1 MAKFLGRT
9 PTSSCPRI
17 TLTAFA
23 DITPRLTIDN
33 NLVTP
38 AGDRA
43 IVATGVV
50 ADPDMAQIAV
60 RPPVDTSKAMV
71 DTSKAGTCT
80 RAMSNAMVVSTKG
93 DKEKQVTLAFEL
105 GTSPSGPRLPTPP
118 DAENTLEQTSRRS
131 SIGTGLLTNSRN
143 AFVSPSATAATV
155 GDGNT
160 PVLELSN
167 SPELTAKEVAKKA
180 IKEIREI
187 RDQIAVNET
196 LLHEAKAQRE
206 EIAREAED
214 TAREARMEAKK
225 TALDA
230 MKAAKKTADEAFMKA
245 EETTRKAEEAAK
257 EIIRKAEETA
267 RKAEETARKAEEDR
281 NEHARKAE
289 ETARKAKEDR
299 DEHARKA
306 EEAALKAEEAAVK
319 VEEDRKETARKAAET
334 ALKAEA
340 DRDKHA
346 RKATA
351 ERVAFATDTAR
362 ASAIEHTKTRLALK
376 QFSDEQLKK
385 TRELEDTMRAERE
398 KKDDLEDKLNGLNS
412 ELALLNAKADAT
424 QDSLASIEAKM
435 AAKKEISK
443 KMSAVDT
450 FMKGIAQTMN
460 ELAQA
465 GADVFKDPKIAN

>member
-214 TAREARMEAKK
+214 TAC
-225 TALDA
+225 
-230 MKAAKKTADEAFMKA
+230 KA
-245 EETTRKAEEAAK
+245 EEAAKEITRKAEEAAK

-412 ELALLNAKADAT
+412 ELAVLNAKADAT

>member
-71 DTSKAGTCT
+71 DTSKASTCT

-118 DAENTLEQTSRRS
+118 DAENTLEPTSRRS

-289 ETARKAKEDR
+289 EAAHKAKEDR

-306 EEAALKAEEAAVK
+306 EEAAHKA
-319 VEEDRKETARKAAET
+319 EEDRKETARKAAET

-362 ASAIEHTKTRLALK
+362 ASAIEHAKTRLAQK
-376 QFSDEQLKK
+376 QFADEQLKK

>member
-71 DTSKAGTCT
+71 DTSKASTCT

-267 RKAEETARKAEEDR
+267 RKA
-281 NEHARKAE
+281 
-289 ETARKAKEDR
+289 KEDR
-299 DEHARKA
+299 DE
-306 EEAALKAEEAAVK
+306 
-319 VEEDRKETARKAAET
+319 
-334 ALKAEA
+334 
-340 DRDKHA
+340 HA

-362 ASAIEHTKTRLALK
+362 ASAIEHAKTRLAQK
-376 QFSDEQLKK
+376 QFADEQLKK